1 MVDRG
6 SVMSCWNWMSW
17 CSVVSRSGM
26 GGCCMVS
33 FWCMVHCVGIW
44 VLKIKWKCVPMSVH
58 VVAMGVSIFVP
69 IFMVGIMSM
78 IMIVVMVKVFVPVL
92 FKLVLWHLIGKEL
105 LFSMV
110 LNSVLCS
117 CLNVVEKI
125 IILMLDILDQ
135 FLTVVV
141 INIMLIVIV
150 VVTVSIVSMV
160 GSTLCVGMVAPSVVR
175 QGWIMDSMMSGEMS
189 IVLDSV
195 DIVFL
200 IVVWSKLM
208 GVSEVVV
215 STVAVLTDVVVSIM
229 EAVGMSLVVRRLM
242 VHGWLMVDCIW
253 VCPVVESLAVCI
265 LMGRKPVPMALS
277 VIIMASVVGFMLC
290 VIKVSVVLV
299 SSHFRR
305 NLENMVWQ
313 IMSQVS
319 IMVVVVVDH
328 MALSMLMVV
337 LVAVVVLA
345 WNVMVLSM
353 LVMVSLVV
361 ITKGVVL
368 VSESPSVAV
377 VVGVMLTISMVLV
390 VVVASFVTVDVSWA
404 VLIMMGSGMAIVMS
418 LSEDLV
424 EAMGSVGPSFSM
436 LGVRVMTVVKAFVS
450 PVRCRMSFSEVL
462 INSIVVT
469 SVLAVQVMMEV
480 WIVIVMAVATVVM
493 LTVGVSMIA
502 VPLVLARYIIVLI
515 TWAVVLGVGVMMVGG
530 LSTNWG
536 HVCMVVVVSMH
547 VCVGIW
553 LHLEDQIT
561 LFDVGLGC
569 PEGSAVGIKCGIVTL
584 VPSVGI
590 KHIEVILPVEIESTS
605 LVVVCVSLDIVEQ
618 QVPGHVFSVQALAP
632 RLKGWSPEVHHY

>member
-1 MVDRG
+1 M
-6 SVMSCWNWMSW
+6 
-17 CSVVSRSGM
+17 
-26 GGCCMVS
+26 
-33 FWCMVHCVGIW
+33 F
-44 VLKIKWKCVPMSVH
+44 
-58 VVAMGVSIFVP
+58 
-69 IFMVGIMSM
+69 
-78 IMIVVMVKVFVPVL
+78 
-92 FKLVLWHLIGKEL
+92 
-105 LFSMV
+105 
-110 LNSVLCS
+110 
-117 CLNVVEKI
+117 
-125 IILMLDILDQ
+125 DILDQ

-141 INIMLIVIV
+141 INVMLIIIIV
-150 VVTVSIVSMV
+150 VTMSIVTVV
-160 GSTLCVGMVAPSVVR
+160 GTTLCVGMVAPSVVS
-175 QGWIMDSMMSGEMS
+175 QGWIMDSVVSSEMS

-195 DIVFL
+195 DIVFF

-215 STVAVLTDVVVSIM
+215 AAVAVLTDVVVSIM
-229 EAVGMSLVVRRLM
+229 EAVGMGLVVRSLM
-242 VHGWLMVDCIW
+242 VQGWLMVDCIW
-253 VCPVVESLAVCI
+253 VCPVVESLAVRI
-265 LMGRKPVPMALS
+265 LMWRKPVSMALS
-277 VIIMASVVGFMLC
+277 VIIMASMVGFMLC

-305 NLENMVWQ
+305 HLENMVWQ
-313 IMSQVS
+313 FMSQVS
-319 IMVVVVVDH
+319 IMIVVVIDH
-328 MALSMLMVV
+328 MSLGMLMVV

-345 WNVMVLSM
+345 WNVMVLGM

-361 ITKGVVL
+361 ITIGVVL
-368 VSESPSVAV
+368 VSKSPSVAI

-404 VLIMMGSGMAIVMS
+404 VLIMMGIGVAIVMG

-424 EAMGSVGPSFSM
+424 EAMGSVRPSFSM
-436 LGVRVMTVVKAFVS
+436 LGVWVMTVVKAFVS

-462 INSIVVT
+462 INSIIVT
-469 SVLAVQVMMEV
+469 SVLTVQVMMEV
-480 WIVIVMAVATVVM
+480 WIVIVVAVATVVM
-493 LTVGVSMIA
+493 LTVGVSVIA

-530 LSTNWG
+530 LSTNRG

-547 VCVGIW
+547 VGVGIW
-553 LHLEDQIT
+553 LHLEYQIT

-590 KHIEVILPVEIESTS
+590 KHIEVVLPVEIESTS

-632 RLKGWSPEVHHY
+632 RLEGWSPEVHHY